1 MILKEG
7 SMMSTGKAKPRLD
20 QKLISMI
27 AKTNSANDEIVLTWS
42 KQNLFLIVVLTIITN
57 CYVI

>member
-1 MILKEG
+1 MRTKIAAKVMILKEG

-27 AKTNSANDEIVLTWS
+27 AKTISANDEIVLT
-42 KQNLFLIVVLTIITN
+42 
-57 CYVI
+57 